1 MDNRF
6 DLERRLQIALNEVE
20 RLKQENQ
27 SLRQTLARFQPEVGH
42 VAISPPNPDQQVGV
56 TDSRIRLFRQLFQ
69 GRTDV
74 YPVRW
79 VSKQGKSGYSP
90 VCSNDRT
97 SVCHKPTIKCS
108 NCQHQRFEPVTDD
121 VIRRHLDPRINRT
134 IGIYPMLHDD
144 TCWFLAAD
152 FDKQNWQSDV
162 LTILE
167 VCKHYQVPASLERSR
182 SGNGGHIW
190 VFFSEPIPASL
201 ARQLGSMMLT
211 AAMEHRHQI
220 GFDSYDRLFPNQ
232 DTMPKGGFGNLI
244 ALPLQGLPSQTG
256 NSVFV
261 DEQFE
266 PYPDQWKYLESIRRL
281 SISEVQQL
289 VETLRH
295 EVPQLQVGFNDADD
309 DTSEEH
315 VRPWEKSSLFDGEL
329 RQRELLMAEKPDLIK
344 IVTEKMLYIEKSE
357 LSSKWLHRLIRLAS
371 FQNPEFYKA
380 EAMRMS
386 TYGKPRMITCA
397 EDFKH
402 HVGIPRG
409 CQEKLLDLCREY
421 SIPYEMTDYRM
432 QGQPIEMEF
441 KGRLSITQEKALASL
456 LVHDT
461 GILAATTGFGKTVVA
476 AALIARR
483 AANTLILVHRRELM
497 DQWRERLNVFLECE
511 PGTIGG
517 GKEKRTS
524 RVDIAVVQSLNH
536 DGSVKDWVKEYGQVI
551 VDECH
556 RASAYRYEQVL
567 KACKARYVL
576 GLTATLQ
583 RRDGHHP
590 IVLMQCGP
598 VRYRVEAKEMQ
609 AERMLGLRVLPRY
622 TNFRLQLT
630 PQEVSQPTNVGIQ
643 EIYSMLI
650 QDEQRNDF
658 IFDDILTVLQQ
669 GRSPV
674 VLAERTAHVEYFQ
687 KRLAK
692 FAKNI
697 IVLLGGMGKKQRER
711 VRQQLERI
719 PDTEERVIIA
729 TGKLIGEGFDDP
741 RLDTLFLVHPVA
753 WKGTVQQY
761 VGRLHRTHLNKK
773 EVQVYDYVDHQ
784 VPVLARMYEKR
795 EKVYRSLG
803 YDGV

>member
-42 VAISPPNPDQQVGV
+42 VAISPPNPVQQVGV
-56 TDSRIRLFRQLFQ
+56 TDSRIRLFRQIFQ

-121 VIRRHLDPRINRT
+121 VIRRHLDPKMNRT
-134 IGIYPMLHDD
+134 IGVYPMLHDE
-144 TCWFLAAD
+144 TCWFLVAD

-201 ARQLGSMMLT
+201 ARQLGSMLLT

-281 SISEVQQL
+281 SLSEVQQL

-309 DTSEEH
+309 DTGEEH
-315 VRPWEKSSLFDGEL
+315 VRPWKKSSRFDGEL
-329 RQRELLMAEKPDLIK
+329 RQRELLMADKPDLIN

-386 TYGKPRMITCA
+386 TYGKPRVITCA
-397 EDFKH
+397 EDFKL

-409 CQEKLLDLCREY
+409 CQEKLLDLCRDY
-421 SIPYEMTDYRM
+421 SIPHEITDYRM
-432 QGQPIEMEF
+432 LGQPIEMEF
-441 KGRLSITQEKALASL
+441 NGQLSITQETALTSL
-456 LVHDT
+456 LAHDT

-476 AALIARR
+476 AALIAKR
-483 AANTLILVHRRELM
+483 AVNTLILVHRRELM

-517 GKEKRTS
+517 GKEKRTGL
-524 RVDIAVVQSLNH
+524 VDIAVVQSLNH

-556 RASAYRYEQVL
+556 HASAYRYEQVL
-567 KACKARYVL
+567 KTCKARFVL

-598 VRYRVEAKEMQ
+598 VRYRVDAKDMQ
-609 AERMLGLRVLPRY
+609 AERMLGLRVLRRY
-622 TNFRLQLT
+622 TNFQLRQI
-630 PQEVSQPTNVGIQ
+630 PQEVSHPTNVGIQ

-650 QDEQRNDF
+650 QDNQRNDM

-674 VLAERTAHVEYFQ
+674 ILAERTAHVEYFQ

-719 PDTEERVIIA
+719 PDSEERVIIA

-773 EVQVYDYVDHQ
+773 EVQVYDYVDSQ

-795 EKVYRSLG
+795 EKAYRSMG
-803 YDGV
+803 YEGV